1 MSIDTEDEKK
11 ETNDGGTI
19 APYVSKILNN
29 THYNFIKD
37 NNNFA
42 EIVNMSLG
50 FKLVDPETLVDCD
63 SREIAL
69 VLDGD
74 ETDEEKELKE
84 TLVKISRELFRDNK
98 KLGVMKSDGRYIYI
112 CIENQS
118 RDDPRIRERINLY
131 NAISFFTTRK
141 KDGKRIPTVTVLAGW
156 SAKPYEE
163 RIYAFDDYDVDSNN
177 PINRF
182 LPRFEIPQLNLG
194 AVEKEKL
201 DNASPNFRMAAYA
214 LKIASGNI
222 TKEKK
227 MEYLENMKK
236 LYNIVDD
243 TAKDVAI
250 IYSKTK
256 LSREEV
262 MDNGFDE
269 VINALREEGKKE
281 GKKEGKLEGTLECIL
296 GYQRMN
302 NCTFEEAAK
311 AMGVDVETIKQMKE
325 SGVIEG

>member
-1 MSIDTEDEKK
+1 M
-11 ETNDGGTI
+11 
-19 APYVSKILNN
+19 
-29 THYNFIKD
+29 
-37 NNNFA
+37 
-42 EIVNMSLG
+42 
-50 FKLVDPETLVDCD
+50 
-63 SREIAL
+63 
-69 VLDGD
+69 
-74 ETDEEKELKE
+74 
-84 TLVKISRELFRDNK
+84 KISRELFRDNK

-118 RDDPRIRERINLY
+118 WEDPRIRERINLY

-156 SAKPYEE
+156 SAKSYEE
-163 RIYAFDDYDVDSNN
+163 SIYAFDDYDIDSNN
-177 PINRF
+177 PIKRF
-182 LPRFEIPQLNLG
+182 LPKYEIPQLNLG

-214 LKIASGNI
+214 LKIATANI

-227 MEYLENMKK
+227 MEYLENMKN

-281 GKKEGKLEGTLECIL
+281 GLEEGKKEGIKEGVEAGEINTYLNCIL
-296 GYQRMN
+296 AYQEHN
-302 NCTFEEAAK
+302 GCTFDEAADILNVPNEMRMK
-311 AMGVDVETIKQMKE
+311 IKNIAL
-325 SGVIEG
+325 VTD

>member
-11 ETNDGGTI
+11 ENDNGGNCTS
-19 APYVSKILNN
+19 YVSKVLNN
-29 THYNFIKD
+29 AHYNFVKD

-50 FKLVDPETLVDCD
+50 FDLVDPETLVDCD

-84 TLVKISRELFRDNK
+84 TLVKISRGLFRNNK

-118 RDDPRIRERINLY
+118 WEDPRIRERINLY

-156 SAKPYEE
+156 SAKSYEE
-163 RIYAFDDYDVDSNN
+163 SMYAFDDYDIDSNN
-177 PINRF
+177 PIKRF
-182 LPRFEIPQLNLG
+182 LPKYEIPQLNLG
-194 AVEKEKL
+194 AVDKEKL

-214 LKIASGNI
+214 LKIATANI

-227 MEYLENMKK
+227 MEYLENMKN

-269 VINALREEGKKE
+269 VINVIEEKGELK
-281 GKKEGKLEGTLECIL
+281 GTLKCIL
-296 GYQRMN
+296 GYQKIN
-302 NCTFEEAAK
+302 SCTFEEAAK
-311 AMGVDVETIKQMKE
+311 AMGINSETLNQMKE
-325 SGVIEG
+325 AGLIEG

>member
-11 ETNDGGTI
+11 ENDNGGNSTS
-19 APYVSKILNN
+19 YVSKVLNN
-29 THYNFIKD
+29 AHYNFVKD
-37 NNNFA
+37 NKNFA

-50 FKLVDPETLVDCD
+50 FDLVDPETLVDCD

-69 VLDGD
+69 VFDGD
-74 ETDEEKELKE
+74 ETEEDKELKE

-98 KLGVMKSDGRYIYI
+98 KLGVMKSDGKYIYI

-118 RDDPRIRERINLY
+118 WEDPRIRERINLY

-156 SAKPYEE
+156 SAKSYEE
-163 RIYAFDDYDVDSNN
+163 SIYAFDDYDIDSNN
-177 PINRF
+177 PIKRF
-182 LPRFEIPQLNLG
+182 LPGYEIPQLNLG

-214 LKIASGNI
+214 LKIATANI

-227 MEYLENMKK
+227 MEYLENMKN
-236 LYNIVDD
+236 LYKIVDD

-281 GKKEGKLEGTLECIL
+281 GKLEGKLEGTLECIL
-296 GYQRMN
+296 GYQKVN
-302 NCTFEEAAK
+302 KCTFGEAAK
-311 AMGVDVETIKQMKE
+311 AMGINSETLNQMKE
-325 SGVIEG
+325 AGLI

>member
-1 MSIDTEDEKK
+1 MSSENNEQKKK
-11 ETNDGGTI
+11 EKNDSGTI
-19 APYVSKILNN
+19 APYVSKVLNN
-29 THYNFIKD
+29 THYNFVKD

-50 FKLVDPETLVDCD
+50 FDLVDPETLFDCD

-74 ETDEEKELKE
+74 ETEEDKELKE

-118 RDDPRIRERINLY
+118 WEDPRIRERINLY

-163 RIYAFDDYDVDSNN
+163 SIYAFDDYDIDSNN

-194 AVEKEKL
+194 AVDNEKL
-201 DNASPNFRMAAYA
+201 ENASPNFRMAAYA
-214 LKIASGNI
+214 LKIASGDI

-227 MEYLENMKK
+227 MEYLENMNN

-243 TAKDVAI
+243 SAKDVAI

-281 GKKEGKLEGTLECIL
+281 GLEEG
-296 GYQRMN
+296 
-302 NCTFEEAAK
+302 FEAGE
-311 AMGVDVETIKQMKE
+311 I
-325 SGVIEG
+325 

>member
-11 ETNDGGTI
+11 ENDNGGNSTS
-19 APYVSKILNN
+19 YVSKVLNN
-29 THYNFIKD
+29 AHYNFVKD
-37 NNNFA
+37 NKNFA

-118 RDDPRIRERINLY
+118 WEDPRIRERINLY

-156 SAKPYEE
+156 SAKSYEE
-163 RIYAFDDYDVDSNN
+163 SIYAFDDYDIDSNN
-177 PINRF
+177 PIKRF
-182 LPRFEIPQLNLG
+182 LP
-194 AVEKEKL
+194 K
-201 DNASPNFRMAAYA
+201 Y
-214 LKIASGNI
+214 
-222 TKEKK
+222 
-227 MEYLENMKK
+227 
-236 LYNIVDD
+236 
-243 TAKDVAI
+243 
-250 IYSKTK
+250 
-256 LSREEV
+256 
-262 MDNGFDE
+262 
-269 VINALREEGKKE
+269 
-281 GKKEGKLEGTLECIL
+281 
-296 GYQRMN
+296 
-302 NCTFEEAAK
+302 
-311 AMGVDVETIKQMKE
+311 
-325 SGVIEG
+325 

>member
-1 MSIDTEDEKK
+1 M
-11 ETNDGGTI
+11 
-19 APYVSKILNN
+19 
-29 THYNFIKD
+29 
-37 NNNFA
+37 
-42 EIVNMSLG
+42 
-50 FKLVDPETLVDCD
+50 
-63 SREIAL
+63 
-69 VLDGD
+69 
-74 ETDEEKELKE
+74 
-84 TLVKISRELFRDNK
+84 KISRELFRDNK

-118 RDDPRIRERINLY
+118 WEDPRIRERINLY

-156 SAKPYEE
+156 SAKSYEE
-163 RIYAFDDYDVDSNN
+163 SIYAFDDYDIDSNN
-177 PINRF
+177 PIKRF
-182 LPRFEIPQLNLG
+182 LPGYEIPQLNLG

-214 LKIASGNI
+214 LKIATANI
-222 TKEKK
+222 TKVKK
-227 MEYLENMKK
+227 MEYLENMKN

-296 GYQRMN
+296 GYQRIN
-302 NCTFEEAAK
+302 NCTFDEATDALDVSEE
-311 AMGVDVETIKQMKE
+311 MIKKIKKME
-325 SGVIEG
+325 LVTE